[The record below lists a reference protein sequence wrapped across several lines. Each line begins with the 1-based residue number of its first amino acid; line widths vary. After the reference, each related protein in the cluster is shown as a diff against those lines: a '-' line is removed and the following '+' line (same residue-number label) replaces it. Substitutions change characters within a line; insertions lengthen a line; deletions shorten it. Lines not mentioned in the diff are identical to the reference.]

1 YFNRLKSITNINVIS
16 VVGFIQGQ
24 QEFYKSFFEKKNISH
39 LILAS
44 KSWESAKNSSYSAY
58 VDTFRAVLFI
68 LFYNYK
74 SVNPIEKFDGVY
86 EELLNKTDLSNID
99 PPSTL
104 QEKLQS
110 LGIQSDYT
118 FEKENMSFTCIITVK
133 FSNSTFEFNAIGKS
147 KKEAKK

>member
-1 YFNRLKSITNINVIS
+1 LMLEYEELLICFTHSSLTNEYEVIDNAAFRTIGADVEKLYLVIKYFNRLKSITNINVIS

-68 LFYNYK
+68 LFYN
-74 SVNPIEKFDGVY
+74 
-86 EELLNKTDLSNID
+86 
-99 PPSTL
+99 
-104 QEKLQS
+104 
-110 LGIQSDYT
+110 
-118 FEKENMSFTCIITVK
+118 
-133 FSNSTFEFNAIGKS
+133 
-147 KKEAKK
+147 